1 MKASLNDL
9 KIPHLS
15 ETATDLEIE
24 AAWQDLCKLQKEL
37 RENQEILNRQVKKRY
52 DEYDVQKKEKIEKN
66 CKIVNSD
73 EDNETMIE
81 EKSKEVMNRL
91 SAQKAGLITDRDLL
105 LGVVLWP

>member
-1 MKASLNDL
+1 LNDL

-37 RENQEILNRQVKKRY
+37 RENQKMLNRQVKKRY
-52 DEYDVQKKEKIEKN
+52 DEYDVQKKEKIKEN
-66 CKIVNSD
+66 CKIVNPN

-81 EKSKEVMNRL
+81 EKSKEVMNCL
-91 SAQKAGLITDRDLL
+91 SAQKASLIPDRDLL

>member
-1 MKASLNDL
+1 M
-9 KIPHLS
+9 KIPNLS

-37 RENQEILNRQVKKRY
+37 RENQKILNRQVKKRY

-66 CKIVNSD
+66 CKIVNPN

-91 SAQKAGLITDRDLL
+91 SAQKASLIADQDLL

>member
-37 RENQEILNRQVKKRY
+37 RENQKVLNRQVKKLY

-66 CKIVNSD
+66 CKIVNPN

-91 SAQKAGLITDRDLL
+91 SAQKASLITDRDLL

>member
-1 MKASLNDL
+1 LKASLNDL

-37 RENQEILNRQVKKRY
+37 RESQKILNRQIKRRY
-52 DEYDVQKKEKIEKN
+52 DEYDVQREKEIEKN
-66 CKIVNSD
+66 CKIVNPD
-73 EDNETMIE
+73 VDNETMIE

-91 SAQKAGLITDRDLL
+91 AAQKVSLIADPDLL

>member
-1 MKASLNDL
+1 LKASLNDL

-37 RENQEILNRQVKKRY
+37 RENQKILNRQVKKRY
-52 DEYDVQKKEKIEKN
+52 DEYNVQKKEKIEKN
-66 CKIVNSD
+66 CKIANPN

-81 EKSKEVMNRL
+81 EKSKEVRNRL
-91 SAQKAGLITDRDLL
+91 AAQKASLIADRDLL